1 MFGRPLRAESVG
13 YEQYHLVAAPAHESV
28 ADHRRSKLIE
38 TTMRNL
44 GIDSNVVN
52 WQAGAFSTRERYDA
66 WVHTVNQTYGS
77 WDMRPKTSDNYFASL
92 TTKAFDDF
100 SIADCICDPCT
111 GKRGPGNVAKD
122 DREVL
127 AIQLTLDGLE
137 YIRYGTNE
145 YVLKAGDIIVWDN
158 TQRMSFQ
165 VEEKL
170 HKISIILPLR
180 RLKDWM
186 PTNWHSIPRKIAGG
200 SSNGA
205 LLTSYILSL
214 SENDF
219 GDSNINGDALSE
231 AAVALLASAL
241 NQKPF
246 EAPCSLKESQLE
258 RVKTYVAKNLDDPKL
273 TLAAIA
279 QANNIS
285 LRYLH
290 WLFESTDST
299 AYEYVLEE
307 RLARCRRDLMNPLML
322 DRTIADIAFS
332 WGFNDPTHFSRR
344 FKGLYGECPSEL
356 RIGA

>member
-1 MFGRPLRAESVG
+1 MPCRLFLDCPSQVG
-13 YEQYHLVAAPAHESV
+13 VTVDNA
-28 ADHRRSKLIE
+28 
-38 TTMRNL
+38 
-44 GIDSNVVN
+44 GITSDVVD
-52 WQAGAFSTRERYDA
+52 WQAGTFATRERYDA
-66 WVHTVNQTYGS
+66 WVDTVNRTYGS
-77 WDMRPKTSDNYFASL
+77 WDMRPRAGGDYFASL
-92 TTKAFDDF
+92 TTKSFDDF
-100 SIADCICDPCT
+100 SIADCICDPCV
-111 GKRGPGNVAKD
+111 GKRGPRNVGKD

-137 YIRYGTNE
+137 YIRYGDNE
-145 YVLKAGDIIVWDN
+145 YVLKPGDIIVWDN

-186 PTNWHSIPRKIAGG
+186 PTNWHSIPRKIAGD
-200 SSNGA
+200 SSSSA

-214 SENDF
+214 SESDI
-219 GDSNINGDALSE
+219 GDSNINGEALSE

-246 EAPCSLKESQLE
+246 DAPCSLKERQLE
-258 RVKTYVAKNLDDPKL
+258 RVKAYVAKNLDNPKL

-290 WLFESTDST
+290 WLFQSTEST
-299 AYEYVLEE
+299 AYKYVLEE
-307 RLARCRRDLMNPLML
+307 RLARCRRDLMNPLMR
-322 DRTIADIAFS
+322 DRTITDIAFS
-332 WGFNDPTHFSRR
+332 WGFSDPTHFSRR
-344 FKGLYGECPSEL
+344 FKELYGDCPSDL
-356 RIGA
+356 RINAT

>member
-1 MFGRPLRAESVG
+1 MGNVG
-13 YEQYHLVAAPAHESV
+13 
-28 ADHRRSKLIE
+28 
-38 TTMRNL
+38 T
-44 GIDSNVVN
+44 DSDVVN

-66 WVHTVNQTYGS
+66 WVHTVNKTYGS
-77 WDMRPKTSDNYFASL
+77 WDMRPKAEDDYFASL
-92 TTKAFDDF
+92 TTKTFDDF
-100 SIADCICDPCT
+100 SIADCICDPCI
-111 GKRGPGNVAKD
+111 GKRGPRNVGKD

-127 AIQLTLDGLE
+127 AIQLTLGGLE
-137 YIRYGTNE
+137 YIRYGNNE
-145 YVLKAGDIIVWDN
+145 YVLRPGDIIVWDN

-180 RLKDWM
+180 RLKNWM
-186 PTNWHSIPRKIAGG
+186 PTNWHSIPRKIAGD
-200 SSNGA
+200 SSKGA

-246 EAPCSLKESQLE
+246 DAPCSLKDSQLE
-258 RVKTYVAKNLDDPKL
+258 RIKAYVSINLDDPKL

-279 QANNIS
+279 QANKIS

-299 AYEYVLEE
+299 AYEYILEE
-307 RLARCRRDLMNPLML
+307 RLARCRRDLMNPLMQE
-322 DRTIADIAFS
+322 RTIADIAFS

-356 RIGA
+356 RIDAT

>member
-1 MFGRPLRAESVG
+1 MG
-13 YEQYHLVAAPAHESV
+13 
-28 ADHRRSKLIE
+28 
-38 TTMRNL
+38 NL
-44 GIDSNVVN
+44 STVSDVVD
-52 WQAGAFSTRERYDA
+52 WQAGAFATRERYDA

-77 WDMRPKTSDNYFASL
+77 WDMRPKSGDDYFASL
-92 TTKAFDDF
+92 TIRKFDTF
-100 SIADCICDPCT
+100 SIADCICDPCV
-111 GKRGPGNVAKD
+111 GNRAPRNIAKD

-137 YIRYGTNE
+137 YIRYGNNE

-158 TQRMSFQ
+158 TQRMTFE

-180 RLKDWM
+180 RLKNWM

-219 GDSNINGDALSE
+219 GGSNINGDALSE

-246 EAPCSLKESQLE
+246 EGPCSLKESQLE
-258 RVKTYVAKNLDDPKL
+258 RVKTYVAKNLDNPDL

-279 QANNIS
+279 QANRIS

-290 WLFESTDST
+290 CLFESTDST

-322 DRTIADIAFS
+322 NRTIADIAFS

-344 FKGLYGECPSEL
+344 FKGLYGKCPSDL
-356 RIGA
+356 RIDAI

>member
-1 MFGRPLRAESVG
+1 MEISATE
-13 YEQYHLVAAPAHESV
+13 
-28 ADHRRSKLIE
+28 
-38 TTMRNL
+38 
-44 GIDSNVVN
+44 SNVVD
-52 WQAGAFSTRERYDA
+52 WQAGTFATRERYDA
-66 WVHTVNQTYGS
+66 WVHTVNRTYGS
-77 WDMRPKTSDNYFASL
+77 WDMRPKAGGDYFASL
-92 TTKAFDDF
+92 TTKTFDDF
-100 SIADCICDPCT
+100 SIADCICDPCI
-111 GKRGPGNVAKD
+111 GKRGPRNVGKD

-137 YIRYGTNE
+137 YIRYGNNE

-186 PTNWHSIPRKIAGG
+186 PTNWHSIPRKIAGDT
-200 SSNGA
+200 SNGA

-214 SENDF
+214 SENEF
-219 GDSNINGDALSE
+219 TDSNINGDALSE

-246 EAPCSLKESQLE
+246 DAPCSLKQSQLE
-258 RVKTYVAKNLDDPKL
+258 RVKAYVAKNLDNPEL

-279 QANNIS
+279 QANKIS

-307 RLARCRRDLMNPLML
+307 RLARCRRDLMNPLMQ
-322 DRTIADIAFS
+322 DRTIANIAFS

-344 FKGLYGECPSEL
+344 FKGLYGECPSDL
-356 RIGA
+356 RIDAM

>member
-1 MFGRPLRAESVG
+1 MGDLRT
-13 YEQYHLVAAPAHESV
+13 
-28 ADHRRSKLIE
+28 E
-38 TTMRNL
+38 TDT
-44 GIDSNVVN
+44 VN
-52 WQAGAFSTRERYDA
+52 WEAGAFSSRERYDA
-66 WVHTVNQTYGS
+66 WVHTVNRAYGS
-77 WDMRPKTSDNYFASL
+77 WDMRPKGSADYFASL
-92 TTKAFDDF
+92 TTKTVGDF
-100 SIADCICDPCT
+100 SIADCICDPCIGT
-111 GKRGPGNVAKD
+111 RGPRNVAKD

-137 YIRYGTNE
+137 YFRYGNDE
-145 YVLKAGDIIVWDN
+145 NVLRPGDIIIWDN
-158 TQRMSFQ
+158 TRSMSFQ

-180 RLKDWM
+180 RLKDWL
-186 PTNWHSIPRKIAGG
+186 PTNWHSIPRKIEGG

-219 GDSNINGDALSE
+219 GECNINGDALSE
-231 AAVALLASAL
+231 AALALLASAL

-246 EAPCSLKESQLE
+246 DAPCSLKDSQLE
-258 RVKTYVAKNLDDPKL
+258 RIKTYVAKNLDNPEL

-279 QANNIS
+279 QANKIS

-299 AYEYVLEE
+299 AYEYILAE
-307 RLARCRRDLMNPLML
+307 RLARCRRDLMNPLMQE
-322 DRTIADIAFS
+322 RTIADIAFS

-344 FKGLYGECPSEL
+344 FKGLYGNCPSSV
-356 RIGA
+356 RADSV